1 MPIPTEPIGSL
12 PRTDGL
18 LRALVDYDQGQI
30 TLKELEAHQD
40 HACQASIDRLTAAGE
55 TIVTDGEQRIPSFA
69 TYPLYDVLGG
79 TGLGK
84 NLADGQGVLIP
95 FADGHTRQLPS
106 LTSGPFRFMTYASDL
121 FQKSSKGV
129 STPMKT
135 SVISPSLL
143 SLLYPQGGIS
153 GYSKEQFLS
162 DVCDECE
169 KDIRQAFK
177 AGATRVSINC
187 TELRLALKLDP
198 SGSVLSEFISLN
210 NQVLDRFSEE
220 ERKNIGIH
228 TCPGNDR
235 CSTHSLDVD
244 YLELLPKL
252 FEMKAGYFL
261 VQCASESDRNRLYE
275 TMGSLLGPEQVIFI
289 GVTDPCDPRV
299 ETADEVRD
307 RLLEAAR
314 HLPADRLG
322 ATDDCGF
329 APFGDNTSIS
339 RETAFAKIAARIQGA
354 KMASEALGI

>member
-1 MPIPTEPIGSL
+1 MAPESL
-12 PRTDGL
+12 
-18 LRALVDYDQGQI
+18 Y
-30 TLKELEAHQD
+30 
-40 HACQASIDRLTAAGE
+40 LTA
-55 TIVTDGEQRIPSFA
+55 S
-69 TYPLYDVLGG
+69 
-79 TGLGK
+79 
-84 NLADGQGVLIP
+84 NL
-95 FADGHTRQLPS
+95 
-106 LTSGPFRFMTYASDL
+106 
-121 FQKSSKGV
+121 K
-129 STPMKT
+129 

-252 FEMKAGYFL
+252 FEMRAGYFL
-261 VQCASESDRNRLYE
+261 IQCASEPDKNRLYE
-275 TMGSLLGPEQVIFI
+275 IMGRLIGSEQVIFI
-289 GVTDPCDPRV
+289 GVTDTCDPRV
-299 ETADEVRD
+299 ETAGEVRD
-307 RLLEAAR
+307 RLLEAAS

-329 APFGDNTSIS
+329 AQFCDDTSIS
-339 RETAFAKIAARIQGA
+339 REAAFAKIAARIQGA